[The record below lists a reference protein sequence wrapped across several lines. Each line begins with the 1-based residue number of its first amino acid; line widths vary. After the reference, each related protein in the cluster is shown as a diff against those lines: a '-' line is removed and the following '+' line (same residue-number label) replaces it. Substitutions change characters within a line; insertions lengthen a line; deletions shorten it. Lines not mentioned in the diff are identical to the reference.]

1 MLQLLLRATCI
12 KLDWLLRF
20 TTGKKCR
27 RVFCNLWCTSR
38 LVRVI
43 VRPTWRGNELIQSRR
58 LLLGIFLHTVG
69 KSILSACLHFLP
81 SWSSP
86 NVINAFP
93 APRLWVCLFWFR
105 KEGSKLF
112 FCCLLV
118 FSCPEQLNRWPCPLV
133 PWFVCLTKLTIRV
146 FTTLQ
151 SEPRELWPLRHL
163 IRVMRRHDLT
173 KKYLYTYIPVPTY
186 PPSHPFT
193 SIREH
198 H

>member
-1 MLQLLLRATCI
+1 MLQLLLGATCI

-93 APRLWVCLFWFR
+93 APRLCMCLSWFR

-112 FCCLLV
+112 NLPVCWFYPFFLAGCWV
-118 FSCPEQLNRWPCPLV
+118 SWRWRPLTQGILIPHQ
-133 PWFVCLTKLTIRV
+133 PWLQTFIQHPGTRAVLSHDKIR
-146 FTTLQ
+146 
-151 SEPRELWPLRHL
+151 
-163 IRVMRRHDLT
+163 
-173 KKYLYTYIPVPTY
+173 
-186 PPSHPFT
+186 
-193 SIREH
+193 
-198 H
+198 